1 MQVPFYPKTSL
12 YTGILFPFQEQGKD
26 ITQLADKLSSL
37 SLNSSTSARLAP
49 EIISK
54 LEELVKIRK
63 VMKFNSLS
71 DKSVESS
78 SYPFSHEE
86 MALLQKLPKGRD
98 YSWGIELQCRMVLQ

>member
-12 YTGILFPFQEQGKD
+12 YTGIFFPFQEQGKD

-54 LEELVKIRK
+54 LEELVKIRN
-63 VMKFNSLS
+63 VMKFNSLF

-98 YSWGIELQCRMVLQ
+98 YSWGIELQCRIVLQ